1 MWYSGLIRFHLA
13 MLETPWDRAGWGRT
27 YCHHPTGRRF
37 AVFTDEIRLRFSL
50 HVCGEVRKAT
60 PVCGGTALW
69 ASSWITTHVARLVL
83 PFQAGRGTETYPRM
97 QTKQSCICAFAGV
110 VARCSVHVKI
120 GRPSAA
126 CTHTKS
132 HTSYSCC
139 PHLTKIALNSSCRR
153 QTWHV

>member
-1 MWYSGLIRFHLA
+1 

-27 YCHHPTGRRF
+27 YCHHRTGRRF
-37 AVFTDEIRLRFSL
+37 AVFTDEIRLWFSL

-60 PVCGGTALW
+60 PVCDGTALW
-69 ASSWITTHVARLVL
+69 ASSWISAHVARLVL
-83 PFQAGRGTETYPRM
+83 PFQAGCGTETYPRM

-110 VARCSVHVKI
+110 VATCGVHVKI

-153 QTWHV
+153 QTWHVWPD

>member
-1 MWYSGLIRFHLA
+1 
-13 MLETPWDRAGWGRT
+13 ML
-27 YCHHPTGRRF
+27 
-37 AVFTDEIRLRFSL
+37 
-50 HVCGEVRKAT
+50 
-60 PVCGGTALW
+60 
-69 ASSWITTHVARLVL
+69 VARCVKRHPSAVGQLYERIHDHRSCGSSR
-83 PFQAGRGTETYPRM
+83 AETYPRM
-97 QTKQSCICAFAGV
+97 RTKQSCICAFAGV

-153 QTWHV
+153 QTWHACPRLVTLAVTGHNVQEIRNIGDSYISILKTRLLKLGQKVFWGYLTNL